1 MGSGAHAVGTGAVP
15 EPGTPPK
22 GGRGAPPP
30 PRGAPAAGA
39 GAQAGGAPAWAGGG
53 GGGTFTPILPS
64 TQPPPAL
71 VAAAMAAKQMA
82 QAQAAQAQAAQT
94 LVQLY
99 AARAMSLP
107 GGFGVNPYAALAWS
121 SQLGG
126 AAAGG
131 GALAAQ
137 LGGNAPLAAGAAA
150 AAPAPAKRGRG
161 GKAPRAAG
169 GKGARGAG
177 RANGT
182 SRYRGV
188 SQHKLTG
195 RWEASLWINKRQVYL
210 GGFDSEAKAAH
221 AHDLAALVAKG
232 SKAKPNLPMESYAAD
247 LEELAGCQLEEVV
260 ARLRR
265 GSSAFSRGKSR
276 YRGVSGHKAA
286 TNFRRPWEA
295 RIGSFNGRKNVFL
308 GLFRTEEEAAQQYD
322 RALIITKGLSAKTN
336 FGIATYRKAVLEDP
350 QPAADKSLKSDDEA
364 TESEEDGD
372 GSPEGRRAAKARRR
386 PRAVP
391 NLLGMLK
398 EVFLAEAAKEAAP
411 PAVPQ

>member
-1 MGSGAHAVGTGAVP
+1 
-15 EPGTPPK
+15 
-22 GGRGAPPP
+22 
-30 PRGAPAAGA
+30 
-39 GAQAGGAPAWAGGG
+39 
-53 GGGTFTPILPS
+53 
-64 TQPPPAL
+64 
-71 VAAAMAAKQMA
+71 MAAKQMA

-131 GALAAQ
+131 GGLAAQ

-177 RANGT
+177 RG
-182 SRYRGV
+182 
-188 SQHKLTG
+188 
-195 RWEASLWINKRQVYL
+195 EASLWINKRQVYL

-260 ARLRR
+260 AR
-265 GSSAFSRGKSR
+265 
-276 YRGVSGHKAA
+276 
-286 TNFRRPWEA
+286 
-295 RIGSFNGRKNVFL
+295 
-308 GLFRTEEEAAQQYD
+308 
-322 RALIITKGLSAKTN
+322 
-336 FGIATYRKAVLEDP
+336 
-350 QPAADKSLKSDDEA
+350 
-364 TESEEDGD
+364 
-372 GSPEGRRAAKARRR
+372 
-386 PRAVP
+386 
-391 NLLGMLK
+391 
-398 EVFLAEAAKEAAP
+398 
-411 PAVPQ
+411 

>member
-1 MGSGAHAVGTGAVP
+1 MS

-22 GGRGAPPP
+22 SARGVLPP

-39 GAQAGGAPAWAGGG
+39 GAAGAGFSWAAGGVAP
-53 GGGTFTPILPS
+53 PIIPS
-64 TQPPPAL
+64 ARPPPAL
-71 VAAAMAAKQMA
+71 VAAAMAA
-82 QAQAAQAQAAQT
+82 QAQAAQAQAAHT

-107 GGFGVNPYAALAWS
+107 GGFGMNPYAALAWS
-121 SQLGG
+121 NQLGG
-126 AAAGG
+126 ASVGG
-131 GALAAQ
+131 TTSGAL
-137 LGGNAPLAAGAAA
+137 GPNAPLVAGAAA
-150 AAPAPAKRGRG
+150 AVPSPVKPRRG
-161 GKAPRAAG
+161 GKGPRAAG
-169 GKGARGAG
+169 GKGGRGAG

-232 SKAKPNLPMESYAAD
+232 PKANTNLPQESYAGD

-276 YRGVSGHKAA
+276 FRGVSGHKAA

-336 FGIATYRKAVLEDP
+336 FGIETYRKAVLEGP
-350 QPAADKSLKSDDEA
+350 RPTAGKSLKSDEEA
-364 TESEEDGD
+364 TESDEEADGK
-372 GSPEGRRAAKARRR
+372 GGAKARRK

-398 EVFLAEAAKEAAP
+398 EVFQAEASKEAAP